1 MKLHNRSSGCW
12 LLVVVVIAVG
22 LLPQYVHAADS
33 YLEALKI
40 EADKIDPEGGTDS
53 KSSDPAFPAK
63 GLPPQTVNP
72 AETIKPG
79 LKKEDFEQQLQE
91 NYYGSYLFYST
102 LKKKQRDQV
111 YEEYQKKND
120 IKSIRDSIMAKLKR

>member
-1 MKLHNRSSGCW
+1 MKMHNRSSGCW
-12 LLVVVVIAVG
+12 LLAAVVIAG
-22 LLPQYVHAADS
+22 GIMPLHVHAADS
-33 YLEALKI
+33 YLQALKV
-40 EADKIDPEGGTDS
+40 EADKVDPEGGADS

-79 LKKEDFEQQLQE
+79 LNKEGFEQQLQE

-102 LKKKQRDQV
+102 LPKNQRDRV
-111 YEEYQKKND
+111 YEEYKENND
-120 IKSIRDSIMAKLKR
+120 IKSIRESIMAKLKR